1 VNPKINKVVL
11 ATATLGLAALALP
24 STVNAVPSEPVQP
37 RVTSVG
43 GINLVPTPKGLGLG
57 SLTELTLANCGIG
70 GGCAAREWQRLIGA
84 DANDPDQV
92 LTVQSNVGVLPT
104 TRLAKRDMR
113 AVKEQF
119 QTFRANSGFVG
130 SIKQSTSKGITYLK
144 ISGRFDQTVDD
155 HVRLVQARQGT
166 RTVLLVVDLD
176 NRLTTGTIPSSAS
189 IKALTKKVR
198 TVYPKS
204 WSQVPTTVLP

>member
-1 VNPKINKVVL
+1 MNPKVNKVVL
-11 ATATLGLAALALP
+11 ATATFGLAGLVLP
-24 STVNAVPSEPVQP
+24 GSVSAVPSESVQP
-37 RVTSVG
+37 RITSAG
-43 GINLVPTPKGLGLG
+43 GINLVPTPRGLGLG
-57 SLTELTLANCGIG
+57 GLTELTLANCGIG
-70 GGCAAREWQRLIGA
+70 AGCAAREWQRLIGP

-92 LTVQSNVGVLPT
+92 ITVQSNVGILPT
-104 TRLAKRDMR
+104 TRLAKRDMK

-119 QTFRANSGFVG
+119 QKFRANSGFVG

-155 HVRLVQARQGT
+155 HLRLVQARKGT
-166 RTVLLVVDLD
+166 RTVLLTVDLD
-176 NRLTTGTIPSSAS
+176 NRLTTGAIPSSAN

-198 TVYPKS
+198 TVYTKN